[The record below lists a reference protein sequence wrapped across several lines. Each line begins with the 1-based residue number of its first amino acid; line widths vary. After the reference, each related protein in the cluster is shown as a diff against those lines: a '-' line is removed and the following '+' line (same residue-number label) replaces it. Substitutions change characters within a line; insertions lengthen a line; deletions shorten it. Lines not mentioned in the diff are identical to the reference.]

1 MVVLEMDNPSGCEGL
16 MSRSLARGS
25 NQEVAMVERGW
36 RWRLRRRFAERPIL
50 TAAQLACFV
59 LWVGVVG
66 LGTYLSFA
74 LPYFPPPPGAKCYFT
89 DALIIFIECRDG
101 FPTLWLNIA
110 WWWTWGSFVTVS
122 FLPFS
127 LPVALPALVTLGF
140 ALGFAR
146 LLYRLRWTS

>member
-1 MVVLEMDNPSGCEGL
+1 
-16 MSRSLARGS
+16 
-25 NQEVAMVERGW
+25 MVERGW

-50 TAAQLACFV
+50 TAVQLACFV

-101 FPTLWLNIA
+101 FPTL
-110 WWWTWGSFVTVS
+110 
-122 FLPFS
+122 
-127 LPVALPALVTLGF
+127 
-140 ALGFAR
+140 
-146 LLYRLRWTS
+146 